1 MWFGTFF
8 DDESEQIINS
18 ENACFDYS
26 FNLNL
31 NHKEIWLPIKV
42 VTKPNFLVV
51 KQRMLVPLV
60 TISVTKLAWLCGR
73 WSSPVLSHHL

>member
-1 MWFGTFF
+1 MIYQIWIMWFGTFF

-31 NHKEIWLPIKV
+31 NHKEIWLPINLK
-42 VTKPNFLVV
+42 
-51 KQRMLVPLV
+51 
-60 TISVTKLAWLCGR
+60 
-73 WSSPVLSHHL
+73 